1 MREKVVEQH
10 VSFKTIMKNKTL
22 EQFFNPEK
30 EGEKDREE
38 DSNKQADEKLVTKN
52 EWLGERRAII
62 ESKQGAKQESK
73 RGLR

>member
-1 MREKVVEQH
+1 MREKVIEQH

-52 EWLGERRAII
+52 E
-62 ESKQGAKQESK
+62 
-73 RGLR
+73 